1 MGVLVSFVIAAH
13 QVKFLQLLHF
23 MVGQEI
29 LALVP
34 GQSPSFA
41 HQLQARMVLINWGPS
56 ACNIELLTNGA
67 YLVKW
72 SHAKLSE
79 S

>member
-23 MVGQEI
+23 MVVQEI

-41 HQLQARMVLINWGPS
+41 HQLQARMVIKNLGP
-56 ACNIELLTNGA
+56 ARL
-67 YLVKW
+67 
-72 SHAKLSE
+72 
-79 S
+79 